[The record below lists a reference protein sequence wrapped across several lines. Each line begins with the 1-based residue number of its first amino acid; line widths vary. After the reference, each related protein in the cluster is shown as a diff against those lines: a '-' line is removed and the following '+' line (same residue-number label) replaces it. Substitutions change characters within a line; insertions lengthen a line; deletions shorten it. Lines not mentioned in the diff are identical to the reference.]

1 MCDPGLGSR
10 ADGVPRSR
18 GIRKVPTGIRG
29 LDEVLRGGLPAGR
42 PSLVCGGPGTG
53 KSVLAAEFLGRGAT
67 RYDAPG
73 VLVSFEQ
80 RRDDLVADLAGLD
93 LGVREALAGGRLRV
107 ESVLLDPGEA
117 VAVGEF
123 DLGGLT
129 ARLDRWIDDVGASR
143 LALDGVDA
151 LLAWLPSAPALRPAF
166 GALCRWIRERG
177 ITSVLASGRGGDGVG
192 LSTHGV
198 EEYVSDCV
206 VVLDHRVAEQIS
218 KRRLR
223 VVKYRGSGH
232 GVDEYPFV
240 IGAEGFSVLPITSL
254 GLDAGAPED
263 IVPSGVEGLDRI
275 LSGGGYFRGSTV
287 LVTGTAGTGK
297 STLAARF
304 AEGVCRRGGRCLYLA
319 FEESAA
325 QLVRNMRSVG
335 IDLRAPL
342 DAGSLR
348 VDARRPTEFGL
359 EEHLVAIQA
368 AIAAQRPEAVV
379 MDPITNF
386 VAVGDRFQV
395 KSMLLR
401 VLDHLKHAGVTVVMT
416 SLTPGAGSEEG
427 SEAAV
432 SSLVDSWI
440 VIRYRRDRSGRR
452 HRELHVQKARG
463 MAHSEELF
471 ELVMSSQGPQVRVAE
486 RATEGQ

>member
-1 MCDPGLGSR
+1 MSGDGRGAGTGSGP
-10 ADGVPRSR
+10 APH
-18 GIRKVPTGIRG
+18 GIRKVPTGVRG
-29 LDEVLRGGLPAGR
+29 LDEVLQGGLPGGR
-42 PSLVCGGPGTG
+42 ASLVCGGPGTG

-67 RYDAPG
+67 RFGEPG
-73 VLVSFEQ
+73 VLVSFEV
-80 RRDDLVADLAGLD
+80 RRDDLVADLGGLD
-93 LGVREALAGGRLRV
+93 LGVEEALASGALRI
-107 ESVLLDPGEA
+107 ETVLIDAGDA
-117 VAVGEF
+117 VAVGDF
-123 DLGGLT
+123 DLGGLL
-129 ARLDRWIDDVGASR
+129 ARLERWLDAVGAAR
-143 LALDGVDA
+143 LALDGIDA
-151 LLAWLPSAPALRPAF
+151 LLARLPSAPALRPAF
-166 GALCRWIRERG
+166 AALCGWIRERG
-177 ITSVLASGRGGDGVG
+177 ITTLVTTARGGGAR
-192 LSTHGV
+192 LSAHAV
-198 EEYVSDCV
+198 EEYLSDCV
-206 VVLDHRVAEQIS
+206 LLLDHRVTEQIS

-240 IGAEGFSVLPITSL
+240 IGPQGFSVLPITSL
-254 GLDAGAPED
+254 GLDAAAPED

-275 LSGGGYFRGSTV
+275 LAGGGYFRGSTV

-304 AEGVCRRGGRCLYLA
+304 ADGVCRRGGRCLYLA

-335 IDLRAPL
+335 IDLGGSI

-359 EEHLVAIQA
+359 EEHLMAIQG
-368 AIAAQRPEAVV
+368 AIAAQRPDAVV

-386 VAVGDRFQV
+386 VSVGDASQV

-401 VLDHLKHAGVTVVMT
+401 VLDHLKHAGITVVLT
-416 SLTPGAGSEEG
+416 SLTPGAGSEEE

-432 SSLVDSWI
+432 SSLVDTWI

-452 HRELHVQKARG
+452 RRELHVQKARG
-463 MAHSEELF
+463 MAHSEGLF
-471 ELVMSSQGPQVRVAE
+471 ELVMSSQGPQVRAPG
-486 RATEGQ
+486 RTSEGA